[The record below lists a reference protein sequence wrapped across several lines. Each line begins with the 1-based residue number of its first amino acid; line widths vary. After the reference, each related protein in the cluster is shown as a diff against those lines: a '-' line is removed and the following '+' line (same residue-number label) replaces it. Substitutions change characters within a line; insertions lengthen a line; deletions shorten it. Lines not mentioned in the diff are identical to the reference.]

1 MTLSARCSING
12 HSASRITSAERRSG
26 TAISLGFRSFMAQ
39 IWHRPVGPCAGS
51 MGIYISL
58 GSA

>member
-1 MTLSARCSING
+1 
-12 HSASRITSAERRSG
+12 
-26 TAISLGFRSFMAQ
+26 MAQ